1 LKSTLGTSVYE
12 LNGRKLSNSLKEA
25 IKIVEADNLEDELK
39 NAVIDLWIEIE
50 KEFES
55 DRKLKVK

>member
-1 LKSTLGTSVYE
+1 MKSTLGTSVYE

-39 NAVIDLWIEIE
+39 NAVIDLWIGNRVLI
-50 KEFES
+50 
-55 DRKLKVK
+55 